1 MANIEPPRTPNVPP
15 EILPLRARQ
24 FRVPKTFAALR
35 HRNYR
40 LFLGGQLVSLAG
52 TWMQIIAQGW
62 LVYQISGSELALG
75 VVGFAS
81 AIPVLI
87 VSPWAGVVVD
97 QVSKRSLLVVT
108 QSIAMTLAFVLAG
121 LTFTDVVEVWHIV
134 VLAACMGVVNAF
146 DGPAR
151 QAFAV
156 EMVGR
161 EDLPNAI
168 ALNSMTFNS
177 ARIVGPAIGGILLAA
192 FGAAWCFTINGFTFL
207 AVIGA
212 LLAMRLAPF
221 VRQPGTQSPWA
232 KLKSGLVYV
241 RDEHDLRALL
251 LLAFAFSMFGLSY
264 GTVLPAFVDKVL
276 GQGPGA
282 FGAINAASGIGAVS
296 GALLVAQF
304 GDRGN
309 RGRWMSIAILTF
321 PIILILFAVN
331 TRYPLTLILAVALGV
346 AFMIVFT
353 LINTLLQTRVRDEM
367 RGRVLSLYTL
377 TFFGFAPFG
386 NLLVGSAAEVIGI
399 TEAIVISAS
408 ACFALAAAI
417 LIWTPSVRRLP

>member
-304 GDRGN
+304 GDRGK

>member
-87 VSPWAGVVVD
+87 ISPWAGVVVD
-97 QVSKRSLLVVT
+97 QVSKRNLLVVT
-108 QSIAMTLAFVLAG
+108 QTMAMVLAFILAI
-121 LTFTDVVEVWHIV
+121 LTFSGVVQVWQIV
-134 VLAACMGVVNAF
+134 LLAACMGAVNAF

-177 ARIVGPAIGGILLAA
+177 ARIIGPAIGGLLLAA
-192 FGAAWCFTINGFTFL
+192 VGAAWCFAINGLTFL

-212 LLAMRLAPF
+212 LLAMTIAPLA
-221 VRQPGTQSPWA
+221 RQPETQSPWA
-232 KLKSGLVYV
+232 QLKSGVVYV
-241 RDEHDLRALL
+241 RDAHDLRGLL
-251 LLAFAFSMFGLSY
+251 LMALVFSMFGISY

-276 GQGPGA
+276 GQGPSA
-282 FGAINAASGIGAVS
+282 FGAINAASGIGAVG

-309 RGRWMSIAILTF
+309 RGRWLTIAILTF
-321 PIILILFAVN
+321 PIILFLFAAE
-331 TRYPLTLILAVALGV
+331 YALPGGVALGPGAGHHV
-346 AFMIVFT
+346 HGCLHID
-353 LINTLLQTRVRDEM
+353 QH
-367 RGRVLSLYTL
+367 
-377 TFFGFAPFG
+377 P
-386 NLLVGSAAEVIGI
+386 AAN
-399 TEAIVISAS
+399 ARA
-408 ACFALAAAI
+408 
-417 LIWTPSVRRLP
+417 

>member
-1 MANIEPPRTPNVPP
+1 MTNIDPPRSPNVPP
-15 EILPLRARQ
+15 EILPMRARQ
-24 FRVPKTFAALR
+24 FRIPKTFAAVR

-75 VVGFAS
+75 IVGFSA

-87 VSPWAGVVVD
+87 VSPWAGVIVD
-97 QVSKRSLLVVT
+97 QVSKRALLVTT
-108 QSIAMTLAFVLAG
+108 QSIAMILAFVLAL
-121 LTFTDVVEVWHIV
+121 LTFTGVVQVWQIV
-134 VLAACMGVVNAF
+134 LIAMLMGVVNAF

-177 ARIVGPAIGGILLAA
+177 ARIIGPAIGGVLLAA
-192 FGAAWCFTINGFTFL
+192 VGAAWCFTLNGFTFL
-207 AVIGA
+207 AVISA
-212 LLAMRLAPF
+212 LLAMRLTPRENR
-221 VRQPGTQSPWA
+221 VETQSPWK
-232 KLKSGLVYV
+232 KLKSGLAYV
-241 RDEHDLRALL
+241 RDNHDLRALL

-282 FGAINAASGIGAVS
+282 FGAINAASGIGAVF
-296 GALLVAQF
+296 GALVVAHY
-304 GDRGN
+304 GDREK
-309 RGRWMSIAILTF
+309 RGQWMSTAILIF
-321 PIILILFAVN
+321 PIILIFFAVN
-331 TRYPLTLILAVALGV
+331 TNYLLALALAVALGV

-386 NLLVGSAAEVIGI
+386 NLLVGSAAEFIGI
-399 TEAIVISAS
+399 TRAIVISA
-408 ACFALAAAI
+408 AICLGLAFSI
-417 LIWTPSVRRLP
+417 LVWTPELRHLP